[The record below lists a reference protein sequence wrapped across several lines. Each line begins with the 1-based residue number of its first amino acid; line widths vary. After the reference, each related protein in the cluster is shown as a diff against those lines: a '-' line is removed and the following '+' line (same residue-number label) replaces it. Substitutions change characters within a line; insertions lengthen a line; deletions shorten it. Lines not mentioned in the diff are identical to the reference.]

1 MQAQQKQKVADKE
14 AEQLHQE
21 KLMEGMVEDPALT
34 DILDVVSRPLQVV
47 PNASATGGGG
57 AAWANR
63 TRGRGRGHVSRGGRG
78 GGLRSRG
85 YGGAQFEPG
94 DLPPRFLRK
103 L

>member
-1 MQAQQKQKVADKE
+1 
-14 AEQLHQE
+14 
-21 KLMEGMVEDPALT
+21 MEGMGEDPALT
-34 DILDVVSRPLQVV
+34 DILDVVDRPLQVV

-63 TRGRGRGHVSRGGRG
+63 TRGRGRGHFSRGDRG

-85 YGGAQFEPG
+85 YGEAQFEPG